1 MALGADDRL
10 AIIDLLSRYGHTYDE
25 GRVEALGELFTE
37 DGEFEIRGRI
47 GGMPSVLRGRA
58 EIVRHMT
65 ARRQA
70 TLPAQRRHVTTNL
83 VVDDAG
89 SGRASAACYLLLGS
103 TADGTLQLPVSGRY
117 VDDLEKGEDGR
128 WRFRR
133 RVLTL
138 DGDLG

>member
-1 MALGADDRL
+1 MALDADDRL

-25 GRVEALGELFTE
+25 GDIVALGDLFTE

-47 GGMPSVLRGRA
+47 GGMPSVLRGRD
-58 EIVRHMT
+58 EIVARMA
-65 ARRQA
+65 ARREA
-70 TLPAQRRHVTTNL
+70 TQPAQRRHLTANL
-83 VVDDAG
+83 VVDETG
-89 SGRASAACYLLLGS
+89 SGRATTACYLLLGS
-103 TADGTLQLPVSGRY
+103 TTDGALRLPVTGRY
-117 VDDLEKGEDGR
+117 VDDLEKGRDGR